1 MAGLNIHYQDMQEE
15 VLDFA
20 KKVSLSGNIKNNMLT
35 THLFM
40 VQLILEVF
48 ENFKEERVIANKI
61 RQEFDKN
68 HGKYFV
74 AGHCMQ

>member
-1 MAGLNIHYQDMQEE
+1 
-15 VLDFA
+15 
-20 KKVSLSGNIKNNMLT
+20 MLT

-68 HGKYFV
+68 HGKYFI